1 MSFKRFVATLALTLG
16 TSSAVQAAKNFNRIS
31 FFPTYLNVATGEDT
45 KQESS
50 AEIRLQLMGI
60 FLSTRIAHLG

>member
-1 MSFKRFVATLALTLG
+1 MSFKSFVATLALTRG

-45 KQESS
+45 K
-50 AEIRLQLMGI
+50 
-60 FLSTRIAHLG
+60 